1 MLKGYQISI
10 SSAVKQFLNA
20 QMHCATFRNEVEDKI
35 MLALSQ
41 KF

>member
-10 SSAVKQFLNA
+10 SSAVKQSLNA
-20 QMHCATFRNEVEDKI
+20 WMYCATFRNEVEDKI
-35 MLALSQ
+35 VLAHSQ